1 MMTSLFTLFM
11 IGFGGLMIGSFAGRM
26 AFTYYEHRLEAL
38 YLICGGM
45 LIGVTSLELIP
56 ESIRTYSF
64 WALLAGASSAVFLCV
79 WTEQAVHVK
88 YSEISYLPVI
98 AFVLAIIFHN
108 VPVGVALGM
117 TLKDG
122 IGESLLLALFIHH
135 LPEGVALYILMR
147 MNRIHRIVLIITA
160 GVITIVLTAAAWVGG
175 ISDHSSLINGIFM
188 GIAIGSLSY
197 VAIHEMIGQVVG
209 KVSKRELYLYTCLGI
224 LLLSFYLKVAHKF
237 F

>member
-1 MMTSLFTLFM
+1 MGAL
-11 IGFGGLMIGSFAGRM
+11 AGKM

-45 LIGVTSLELIP
+45 LIGVITLELIP

-64 WALLAGASSAVFLCV
+64 WALMAGASLAVFLCV
-79 WTEQAVHVK
+79 WTDQVIHVK
-88 YSEISYLPVI
+88 YSDKSYLPVI
-98 AFVLAIIFHN
+98 AFVLAMIFHN

-135 LPEGVALYILMR
+135 LPEGVALYILMK
-147 MNRIHRIVLIITA
+147 MNRIHRFVLIITA
-160 GVITIVLTAAAWVGG
+160 SVITIVLIVAAWFGA
-175 ISDHSSLINGIFM
+175 ISDQSNLINGIFM